1 MNKQQRNLF
10 NFLVFCQLKN
20 VTSSLSIVRNHIYSF
35 VYEGFFFS
43 IDASTLVLV
52 QIDENHD
59 TMDVI
64 GPQTIATLA
73 TFLGVVPPCD
83 VKPKIAHLKLVS
95 SMNSVYGKFGAQQ

>member
-10 NFLVFCQLKN
+10 NFLVFCQLNKI
-20 VTSSLSIVRNHIYSF
+20 TTELAIVHNHVYTF
-35 VYEGFFFS
+35 KYEGFYFS

-59 TMDVI
+59 TLDVI

-73 TFLGVVPPCD
+73 AFMGVTAPLE

-95 SMNSVYGKFGAQQ
+95 LNSAFGKYGAQQ